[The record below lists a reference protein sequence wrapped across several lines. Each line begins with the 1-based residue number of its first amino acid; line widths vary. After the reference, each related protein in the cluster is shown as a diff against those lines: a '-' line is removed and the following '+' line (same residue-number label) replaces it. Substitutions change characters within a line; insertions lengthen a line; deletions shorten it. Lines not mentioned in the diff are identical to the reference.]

1 MLFKCPKSRNIVQ
14 RKRKNKCES
23 EITERETQLW
33 KKKKNSEEEMQNRD
47 LSLVPLEEEMAW
59 DWWPI
64 SEVSQA
70 AAG

>member
-33 KKKKNSEEEMQNRD
+33 KKKKKTVKRRCKTD